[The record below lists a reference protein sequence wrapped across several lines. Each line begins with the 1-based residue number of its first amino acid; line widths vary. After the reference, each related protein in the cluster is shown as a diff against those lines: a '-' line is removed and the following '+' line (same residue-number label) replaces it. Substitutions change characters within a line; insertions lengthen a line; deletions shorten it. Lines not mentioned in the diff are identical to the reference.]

1 MHITQIQEVLYVMI
15 LNLPT
20 IERLLYRQDIR
31 EMTTNW
37 EKKQAAFQMKKE
49 SICAQVKKKEDKC
62 ENCHT
67 DHTVNSQ
74 YSKTPKRFAFL

>member
-31 EMTTNW
+31 EMT
-37 EKKQAAFQMKKE
+37 K
-49 SICAQVKKKEDKC
+49 
-62 ENCHT
+62 H
-67 DHTVNSQ
+67 
-74 YSKTPKRFAFL
+74 

>member
-31 EMTTNW
+31 EMTTHW

-49 SICAQVKKKEDKC
+49 SICAQV
-62 ENCHT
+62 
-67 DHTVNSQ
+67 
-74 YSKTPKRFAFL
+74 